1 MTHGRTLRLDHD
13 EERGLHK
20 CFYTQAANN
29 AEAEMEM
36 ETETDSGRG
45 TGAGQRFGYGIS
57 GSVSALHRSPAL
69 LGVAGGVVAD
79 AGWPQKCNRLVKP
92 MAK

>member
-1 MTHGRTLRLDHD
+1 MTHGRTLRLDQD
-13 EERGLHK
+13 GGRGLHK

-29 AEAEMEM
+29 AEAEI
-36 ETETDSGRG
+36 ETETDSGRS

>member
-1 MTHGRTLRLDHD
+1 MREG
-13 EERGLHK
+13 G
-20 CFYTQAANN
+20 YIN
-29 AEAEMEM
+29 ASTRKLLIMPRQRWRQ
-36 ETETDSGRG
+36 TDSGRS